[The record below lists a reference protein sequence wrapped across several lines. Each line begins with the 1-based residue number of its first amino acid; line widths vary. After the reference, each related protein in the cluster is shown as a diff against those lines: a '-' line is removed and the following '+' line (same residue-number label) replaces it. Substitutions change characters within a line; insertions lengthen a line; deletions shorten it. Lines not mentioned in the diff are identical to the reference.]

1 MKFTVAKISQYN
13 FCPQES
19 IVIHNSYKPIKTSHW
34 KNHPGLSPT
43 LYIIYTYCNP
53 GYSEHS
59 INSSCYGSQYFT
71 SQLYCYHKRFS
82 KWTVTRTAQFYTWR
96 KRHKLLDTFIFFL
109 SVHKTALILQDVLR
123 TLKKFN
129 NHLEPL
135 PVKVRYGFWSLKK
148 VKDQHHL
155 LVTGSFL
162 WILLWR
168 WH

>member
-1 MKFTVAKISQYN
+1 MEKSSWSFSN
-13 FCPQES
+13 
-19 IVIHNSYKPIKTSHW
+19 
-34 KNHPGLSPT
+34 
-43 LYIIYTYCNP
+43 IIYYIHLLQYP

-59 INSSCYGSQYFT
+59 INSSCYRSQYFT

-135 PVKVRYGFWSLKK
+135 PVCKSKIWVLVPAKGKRPAPSAGYW
-148 VKDQHHL
+148 L
-155 LVTGSFL
+155 LLMNPTL
-162 WILLWR
+162 E